1 MQRRETGS
9 SSEEKTVEAPDRHGD
24 IVEVRGLDGEPPY
37 LVRFSEGHES
47 ILFPGTD
54 FMIEHIE
61 PRSTGCRRVRHTHPA
76 RSRAYCADIT

>member
-1 MQRRETGS
+1 MHAAQGDRVVIRG
-9 SSEEKTVEAPDRHGD
+9 KTVEAPDRHGE

-54 FMIEHIE
+54 FMVEHIE
-61 PRSTGCRRVRHTHPA
+61 PR
-76 RSRAYCADIT
+76 

>member
-1 MQRRETGS
+1 MHAAQGDRVVLRG
-9 SSEEKTVEAPDRHGD
+9 KTVEAPDRHD
-24 IVEVRGLDGEPPY
+24 EIVEVRGLDGEPPY

-61 PRSTGCRRVRHTHPA
+61 PR
-76 RSRAYCADIT
+76 